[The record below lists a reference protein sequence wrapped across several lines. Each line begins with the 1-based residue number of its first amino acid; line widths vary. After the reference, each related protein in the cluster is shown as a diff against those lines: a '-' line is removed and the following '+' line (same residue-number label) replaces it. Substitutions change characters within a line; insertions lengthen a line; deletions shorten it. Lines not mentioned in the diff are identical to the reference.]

1 MAIERISRARV
12 KEVFER
18 PFMDLVFEAALV
30 HRQHH
35 DPNQVQWS
43 TLLSIKTG
51 ACPEDCGYCSQSA
64 RNNTGLKREPL
75 IDVDEV
81 VRAARAAKA
90 SGSTRFCMGAA
101 WRKVSDRDLPKLES
115 MVREVKSLGLETCMT
130 LGMVNQEQAE
140 SLKDAGLD
148 YYNHNLD
155 TSREFY
161 PEVIS
166 SRKYDDR
173 LNTLKNVRAAGLKVC
188 CGGILGM
195 GEETNDRIGLLWEL
209 ANLEEPPDSVP
220 INQLVVI
227 EGTPLAV
234 DGAEPVSSIDFVR
247 TIATARILMPRSYVR
262 LSAGRESMTDE
273 LQALCFLAGA
283 NSIFAGS
290 ELLTTSNPAY
300 AKDLRLLDQLG
311 MSTTQLVEESSSC
324 GTDHVHLP
332 ELVAA
337 VAK

>member
-1 MAIERISRARV
+1 MATERISRASVR
-12 KEVFER
+12 EIFER

-51 ACPEDCGYCSQSA
+51 ACPEDCGYCSKSA
-64 RNNTGLKREPL
+64 RNNTDLEREQL
-75 IDVDEV
+75 NDEEKV
-81 VRAARAAKA
+81 LEAARAAKT
-90 SGSTRFCMGAA
+90 SGSTRFCGAA
-101 WRKVSDRDLPKLES
+101 WHNVSDRDLPKLET
-115 MVREVKSLGLETCMT
+115 MVREVKSLGKENCMT
-130 LGMVNQEQAE
+130 LGMVNKNQAE
-140 SLKDAGLD
+140 TLKNAGLD

-166 SRKYDDR
+166 SRNYDDR
-173 LNTLKNVRAAGLKVC
+173 LNTLKNVREAGLKVC

-195 GEETNDRIGLLWEL
+195 GEETSDRIGLLWEL
-209 ANLEEPPDSVP
+209 ANLESPPDSVP

-234 DGAEPVSSIDFVR
+234 DGAEPVSPIDFVR
-247 TIATARILMPRSYVR
+247 TIATARILMPQSYVR

-283 NSIFAGS
+283 NSIFAGA
-290 ELLTTSNPAY
+290 ELLTTSNPAFE
-300 AKDLRLLDQLG
+300 KDLRLLETLG
-311 MSTTQLVEESSSC
+311 MTTTKLVEESSCSVEP
-324 GTDHVHLP
+324 TNAS
-332 ELVAA
+332 EAA
-337 VAK
+337 TALAK